1 MLNSIINILKSNKNY
16 RLVIF
21 IAILVLV
28 GGTCVKIISHEQ
40 KQNKIIQELYTK
52 NNELKDELLSQ
63 REYFEERLNQSSNY
77 FEYDMQYSEDTYNY
91 LAIGNSLTLI
101 KSWGR
106 GICSTELDNDYFNI
120 VVKHLKNK
128 YNDKVVAYPF
138 NFAV

>member
-1 MLNSIINILKSNKNY
+1 MFFWGACANIIY
-16 RLVIF
+16 
-21 IAILVLV
+21 
-28 GGTCVKIISHEQ
+28 HEQ

-63 REYFEERLNQSSNY
+63 REYFEERSNQSSNY
-77 FEYDMQYSEDTYNY
+77 FEYDTQYSEDTYNY

-106 GICSTELDNDYFNI
+106 GICLTNPDNDYFNI
-120 VVKHLKNK
+120 VVKNLQNK
-128 YNDKVVAYPF
+128 YNGKVVAYTF